1 MLPSLVRQSLEWSS
15 LVHDT
20 FSTKQKHCFQTC
32 GLITQIHIKTD
43 SASSVEAKKP
53 KKTLF
58 YFFFSSVHFTFRT
71 PPFENQNTYTNTQVY
86 IHVYV
91 HVKKYATFTTPF
103 PFKMLVTPFC
113 ISLCWKRRR
122 FCFLFFFLALV
133 WQETQTDNFFMM
145 QHMGKKDLLGT
156 ERLSMCGKIRH
167 KWSPTYL

>member
-86 IHVYV
+86 IQVYV

-103 PFKMLVTPFC
+103 PFKMLVTSFC

-122 FCFLFFFLALV
+122 LFLVFLPSFGMTRNSDWQFFHDA
-133 WQETQTDNFFMM
+133 T
-145 QHMGKKDLLGT
+145 HGKKGPAWH
-156 ERLSMCGKIRH
+156 RKAFH
-167 KWSPTYL
+167 VWKNQA